1 MVSGKICPQLSFLF
15 PIRAERY
22 ENGGMTKRLLRML
35 LALALVGFGAMPL
48 GAETVYF
55 KGKDAK
61 AGYYLVP
68 DNMPKDATKVWV
80 AVHVHGA
87 GGLRG
92 ENSGKDLAKLL
103 GPEPVIVIVPSF
115 TDGYQAGDGK
125 WAAQL
130 IANFKE
136 VQKKYKVQDKMFI
149 HGHSGGG
156 QFAHRFA
163 FAEPKYVCGVS
174 AHSSGSWACAGGYG
188 KINKSA
194 KKIPF
199 AISCGEAD
207 KDLSYPGAPHTRIEW
222 YRLFEKEM
230 KKDGFDVDGRTW
242 PGVGHGVSMKLMGEQ
257 VKACFVKATKG

>member
-1 MVSGKICPQLSFLF
+1 MI
-15 PIRAERY
+15 
-22 ENGGMTKRLLRML
+22 
-35 LALALVGFGAMPL
+35 FGLMAISL
-48 GAETVYF
+48 GETVYF
-55 KGKDAK
+55 NGKDAK

-68 DNMPKDATKVWV
+68 ENMPKDATKVWV
-80 AVHVHGA
+80 AVDVHGA

-92 ENSGKDLAKLL
+92 EGRGKDLMQLL

-125 WAAQL
+125 WAQQL
-130 IANFKE
+130 IENFKE
-136 VQKKYKVQDKMFI
+136 VAKKYQVHEKMFV

-163 FAEPKYVCGVS
+163 FAEPDHVIGVS

-188 KINKSA
+188 KINKRA
-194 KKIPF
+194 KRIPF

-207 KDLSYPGAPHTRIEW
+207 TGLSTPDSAHTRIEW
-222 YRLFEKEM
+222 YKLFAAEM

-242 PGVGHGVSMKLMGEQ
+242 PGVGHGVPLKLMGEQ
-257 VKACFVKATKG
+257 VKECFTKATKG

>member
-1 MVSGKICPQLSFLF
+1 M
-15 PIRAERY
+15 R
-22 ENGGMTKRLLRML
+22 KRLLRML
-35 LALALVGFGAMPL
+35 LGLVLAGMGLTE
-48 GAETVYF
+48 AETVYF
-55 KGKDAK
+55 NGKDAK
-61 AGYYLVP
+61 GGYYIVP
-68 DNMPKDATKVWV
+68 ENMPKDATKVWV

-92 ENSGKDLAKLL
+92 EGTGRDLAKLL

-125 WAAQL
+125 WAVQL
-130 IANFKE
+130 IGHSKE
-136 VQKKYKVQDKMFI
+136 VAKRYPVHGKMFV

-163 FAEPKYVCGVS
+163 FAEPQYVAGVS

-188 KINKSA
+188 KINKKA

-207 KDLSYPGAPHTRIEW
+207 TGLSLPDSPHTRLAW
-222 YRLFEKEM
+222 YKLFEAEM

-242 PGVGHGVSMKLMGEQ
+242 PGVGHGVPLKLMGDQ
-257 VKACFVKATKG
+257 VKACFEKATKG

>member
-1 MVSGKICPQLSFLF
+1 
-15 PIRAERY
+15 
-22 ENGGMTKRLLRML
+22 MTRGLLRML
-35 LALALVGFGAMPL
+35 LGLVLAGMGVAE
-48 GAETVYF
+48 AETVYF
-55 KGKDAK
+55 NGKDAK
-61 AGYYLVP
+61 GGYYLVP
-68 DNMPKDATKVWV
+68 DDMPKDATKVWV

-92 ENSGKDLAKLL
+92 EDTGKDIAKLL
-103 GPEPVIVIVPSF
+103 GPQPVIVIVPSF

-130 IANFKE
+130 IGHFKE
-136 VQKKYKVQDKMFI
+136 VAERYPVQDKMFV

-163 FAEPKYVCGVS
+163 FAEPQYVAGVS

-194 KKIPF
+194 KRIPF

-207 KDLSYPGAPHTRIEW
+207 TALSYPGAPHTRIEW
-222 YRLFEKEM
+222 YKLFEDEL
-230 KKDGFDVDGRTW
+230 KKAGFDVDGRTW

-257 VKACFVKATKG
+257 VKECFRKATGR